1 MMKTLTVQSVTDMV
15 YGSEDQSKIYCTV
28 KFAEMESSVPYCAGK
43 DDPVSSALFSAIDNG
58 DYGYVGPFATPPVV
72 EAPAL
77 SIDQQMDVL
86 AVKAGFRSFVEAA
99 TYLLMNKVRH
109 PKYTAAQELL
119 LKRDELIDESDE
131 KED

>member
-28 KFAEMESSVPYCAGK
+28 KFAEMDSPVPYCAGR
-43 DDPVSSALFSAIDNG
+43 DDPVSSVLFSAIDNG
-58 DYGYVGPFATPPVV
+58 DYGDVGPFATPPAV

-86 AVKAGFRSFVEAA
+86 AVNAGFRSFVEAT
-99 TYLLMNKVRH
+99 TYLMMADVKHAKWVD
-109 PKYTAAQELL
+109 AQNLL
-119 LKRDELIDESDE
+119 HQRDVLIAESDE
-131 KED
+131 KDD